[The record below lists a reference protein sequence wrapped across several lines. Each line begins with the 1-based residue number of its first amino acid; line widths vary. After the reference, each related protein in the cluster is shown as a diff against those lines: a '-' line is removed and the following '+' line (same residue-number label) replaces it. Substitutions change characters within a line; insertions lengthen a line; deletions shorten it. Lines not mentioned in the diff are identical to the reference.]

1 MKIIKEKIM
10 LKRIRTERATYRKNK
25 ETLNAEILTTLIG
38 EIETEEK
45 RNGIIFSDDDV
56 IKVVQKF
63 IKNINQTLAI
73 HPTDILKY
81 EKAFLEKYLPKQLSE
96 EELKIIASDFKIVG
110 EYMKFLKQNYSGKY
124 DSKFAM
130 EVFKLLGEK

>member
-1 MKIIKEKIM
+1 M
-10 LKRIRTERATYRKNK
+10 LKRIRTERAAYRKNK

-45 RNGIIFSDDDV
+45 RNGIIFSDDDI

-63 IKNINQTLAI
+63 IKNINQTLAV

-81 EKAFLEKYLPKQLSE
+81 EKVFLEKYLPKQLSE

>member
-1 MKIIKEKIM
+1 M

-63 IKNINQTLAI
+63 IKNINQTLAV

-130 EVFKLLGEK
+130 EVFKLLGAK